1 MHELSLPG
9 PLLLVQ
15 VVHALLLLGNELR
28 CLALL
33 LLLELLLLQV
43 ALLFLLH
50 YVHRPLFLVCAGF
63 VPLLVQ
69 SSLVLDIL
77 LIPSLGEF
85 SALVLVILYVLGS
98 QVLLFASAFLSLPLF
113 SFKLDL
119 LAPQGMSHLVRDLFM
134 PPVVFSLLFKLHM
147 VHFHNVVM
155 SPDTL
160 LEAIF
165 LLLG

>member
-1 MHELSLPG
+1 MHKLSLPC
-9 PLLLVQ
+9 PLLLVPF
-15 VVHALLLLGNELR
+15 VHALLLLGNQLR
-28 CLALL
+28 CLVLL

-50 YVHRPLFLVCAGF
+50 YVHCPLFLVCAGF
-63 VPLLVQ
+63 VPLLIQ

-85 SALVLVILYVLGS
+85 SALVLVILHVLGS
-98 QVLLFASAFLSLPLF
+98 LVLLFASALLSLPLF
-113 SFKLDL
+113 GFKLDL
-119 LAPQGMSHLVRDLFM
+119 LAPKCMSYLVRDLFM
-134 PPVVFSLLFKLHM
+134 PPVVLSLLFKLYM
-147 VHFHNVVM
+147 VHSHNVVL
-155 SPDTL
+155 SPNTL